1 MSTRHALI
9 AATLALCC
17 ATTSRAQPVLQVNTA
32 GLEISETRYV
42 LNADFHVDLTGPL
55 LEALNNGV
63 SLGFLVEFELT
74 HPRWY
79 WFDEKT
85 VFEKLELRLSYLTL
99 SQQYRLSSGSLYQ
112 NFSTL
117 NDALASLGRVH
128 GWAVLG
134 QDQVDNGR
142 SYVAAVR
149 MRLDPAQLPAPF
161 RVSSVTNREWT
172 LASEWKRFPFVPLA
186 PVREAR

>member
-1 MSTRHALI
+1 MNASFRRFAS
-9 AATLALCC
+9 ALALSF
-17 ATTSRAQPVLQVNTA
+17 ATSAQAQHIEVNNA
-32 GLEISETRYV
+32 GLEISEARYF
-42 LNADFHVDLTGPL
+42 LNADFRLDLSGPL

-63 SLGFLVEFELT
+63 SLGFLVEFQLA

-85 VFEKLELRLSYLTL
+85 AAEKLELRLSYLPL
-99 SQQYRLSSGSLYQ
+99 AQQYQLSSGTLHQ

-117 NDALASLGRVH
+117 AEALQALGKVH
-128 GWAVLG
+128 GWPVLG

-142 SYVAAVR
+142 NYIVSVR
-149 MRLDPAQLPAPF
+149 LRLDPAQLPTPF
-161 RVSSVTNREWT
+161 RVSTVTNREWT
-172 LASEWKRFPFVPLA
+172 LSSDWKRFPFTPLA

>member
-1 MSTRHALI
+1 MNACLRLLGTVVALSC
-9 AATLALCC
+9 AAA
-17 ATTSRAQPVLQVNTA
+17 APAQPVQVNSA
-32 GLEISETRYV
+32 AMEISETRYV
-42 LNADFHVDLTGPL
+42 LNADFRLDLSGPL

-74 HPRWY
+74 RPRWY
-79 WFDEKT
+79 WFDEKP
-85 VFEKLELRLSYLTL
+85 VSEKLELRLSYLPL
-99 SQQYRLSSGSLYQ
+99 AQQYRLSSGSLYQ
-112 NFSTL
+112 NFQTL
-117 NDALASLGRVH
+117 AEALQVLGRVH
-128 GWAVLG
+128 GWPVLG

-149 MRLDPAQLPAPF
+149 LRLDPAQLPAPF